1 MRLESDLKDSPQ
13 AKAVPQGLKPA
24 RFLSPGS
31 TLRLA
36 ALAQGRLETESRA
49 LPQPSR
55 KTRGRLFGLLLGLVL
70 ALSTAPAFA
79 QGCVMCYESA
89 KGAPKDGQRALSRA
103 ILILL
108 VPPLGAMTIG
118 VGCAFRYG
126 RQRDREKDNASS

>member
-1 MRLESDLKDSPQ
+1 MKSLPVKG
-13 AKAVPQGLKPA
+13 AKAA
-24 RFLSPGS
+24 
-31 TLRLA
+31 
-36 ALAQGRLETESRA
+36 
-49 LPQPSR
+49 
-55 KTRGRLFGLLLGLVL
+55 LLLAITLGCAAV
-70 ALSTAPAFA
+70 PAFA

-126 RQRDREKDNASS
+126 KQRDRENDETSG

>member
-1 MRLESDLKDSPQ
+1 MRLETDFKDSSQ
-13 AKAVPQGLKPA
+13 AKAVPQGLKLTF
-24 RFLSPGS
+24 FLSPSG

-49 LPQPSR
+49 LARPSS
-55 KTRGRLFGLLLGLVL
+55 KTRGRLFGLLLGMVL

-126 RQRDREKDNASS
+126 KQRDREKENPSS

>member
-1 MRLESDLKDSPQ
+1 MKNLG
-13 AKAVPQGLKPA
+13 AKAT
-24 RFLSPGS
+24 LSAH
-31 TLRLA
+31 RK
-36 ALAQGRLETESRA
+36 A
-49 LPQPSR
+49 LPRVLSA
-55 KTRGRLFGLLLGLVL
+55 LLLL
-70 ALSTAPAFA
+70 AMTLGFSTAPAFA

-126 RQRDREKDNASS
+126 RRRDLENEKLPD

>member
-1 MRLESDLKDSPQ
+1 MKNLS
-13 AKAVPQGLKPA
+13 AKATRSA
-24 RFLSPGS
+24 H
-31 TLRLA
+31 
-36 ALAQGRLETESRA
+36 
-49 LPQPSR
+49 R
-55 KTRGRLFGLLLGLVL
+55 KAHPRVRTAFLLLAMTLGF
-70 ALSTAPAFA
+70 STAPAFA

-126 RQRDREKDNASS
+126 RRRDLENEKLPD